1 MKHDQNCICTYC
13 VSRNTPTEE
22 RLRSLRDEGERVRSP
37 SAISAQVAGEHYR
50 NMAIQP
56 VEFIYKNGLGFCEG
70 SAIAYICRHRQK
82 NKAEDI
88 KKAIHFLQ
96 LLLELEYGE

>member
-1 MKHDQNCICTYC
+1 MAAK
-13 VSRNTPTEE
+13 
-22 RLRSLRDEGERVRSP
+22 DEQ
-37 SAISAQVAGEHYR
+37 IAGAHYKD
-50 NMAIQP
+50 MAIQP
-56 VEFIYKNGLGFCEG
+56 VEFIHKNGIPFIEG